1 MYEISLV
8 ATTLTY
14 LVASS
19 TLIRLK
25 RACIFLCFR
34 NVNSLFI
41 LQFQSSNDEKLV
53 FGQLRIKVLNVNSW
67 FQAGDSSTE
76 ATSGPPS
83 VYANA
88 GLYGNVPAKKEPVKR
103 RRTHSGSLGLGIPTS
118 EAIVTN
124 NPAAVIS
131 TTVPTT
137 AEHALLGKSN
147 SLATSATTTAQSSK
161 THKRQTSFPASNQPQ
176 PSNR

>member
-53 FGQLRIKVLNVNSW
+53 FGQLRIKVLNVNS
-67 FQAGDSSTE
+67 
-76 ATSGPPS
+76 
-83 VYANA
+83 
-88 GLYGNVPAKKEPVKR
+88 
-103 RRTHSGSLGLGIPTS
+103 
-118 EAIVTN
+118 
-124 NPAAVIS
+124 
-131 TTVPTT
+131 
-137 AEHALLGKSN
+137 
-147 SLATSATTTAQSSK
+147 
-161 THKRQTSFPASNQPQ
+161 
-176 PSNR
+176 